1 MDADERG
8 WGGIGIREGPNPLP
22 TEQGIAATP
31 SFFCVHLRLNPLR
44 ASAVPKLPFCKTSG
58 KSAPCQL
65 VFVVMNRTQH
75 CNELRPEHAGQTVTL
90 VGWVHSRRD
99 LGGVLF
105 IDLRDRE
112 GRTQTVFDPADLPNE
127 VFETA
132 THLHSES
139 VIQLTGQVRLR
150 PTGTEN
156 AKIPTGRIEVLVKE
170 MVVLNNAAILPFP
183 VDDPEVASKVNEE
196 LRLQYR
202 YLDLRRPEMMR
213 NLRLRSKVAIAT
225 RSFMDDQ
232 GFLEIE
238 TPTLFKSTPEGARE
252 FLVPN
257 RREAGTFYAL
267 PQSPQQFKQ
276 ILMVSG
282 VERYFQL
289 ARCYR
294 DEDLRAD
301 RQPEFTQVDIE
312 MSFIDRE
319 DIYALIE
326 GLLKR
331 VWKTALNMDI
341 ATPFRRISFEE
352 ALNRWG
358 IDKPDTR
365 FGMELVDMTEDF
377 RSSTF
382 KVFSGAVA
390 NGGVVKALNAKGLAG
405 ATQGQLETMTDY
417 AKSFGAKGLAF
428 IKVENGEWK
437 SPIVKFFSEAEKAA
451 LTTKLNIEQGD
462 LILFAADQWLNA
474 CEILGKIRLYCADV
488 LKTQGKLVI
497 DPTQFNFLW
506 VVEFPLLGFD
516 REMNRWYSSHH
527 PFTAPV
533 ADDIPLLKAD
543 PKKVRGQHYDI
554 VVNGV
559 ELGGGSIRIHQP
571 DVQKTIF
578 EEVLQISPEETQSRF
593 GYMLEAFK
601 YGAPPHGGIALGFDR
616 LCAILCGT
624 TSIRDVIAF
633 PKTAK
638 GVCLMTESPSP
649 VTARQLRD
657 LHIEVKAAPK
667 KDQPGAPDQA

>member
-1 MDADERG
+1 MGGRTGGHSENFPFAICGPADQS
-8 WGGIGIREGPNPLP
+8 P
-22 TEQGIAATP
+22 P
-31 SFFCVHLRLNPLR
+31 SF
-44 ASAVPKLPFCKTSG
+44 LPGNGSVLSRPDDMK
-58 KSAPCQL
+58 
-65 VFVVMNRTQH
+65 RTHH
-75 CNELRPEHAGQTVTL
+75 CNELRAEHAGQTVTL
-90 VGWVHSRRD
+90 TGWVHSKRD

-112 GRTQTVFDPADLPNE
+112 GRTQTVFDPADLAPA
-127 VFETA
+127 VFDAA
-132 THLHSES
+132 TKLHSES
-139 VIQLTGQVRLR
+139 VIEITGKVRVR
-150 PTGTEN
+150 PTGTDN
-156 AKIPTGRIEVLVKE
+156 AKIATGQIEVLVKE
-170 MVVLNNAAILPFP
+170 LAILNHSEVLPFP
-183 VDDPEVASKVNEE
+183 VDDPEVANKVNEE

-202 YLDLRRPEMMR
+202 YLDLRRPEMIR

-225 RSFMDDQ
+225 RSYMDEQ
-232 GFLEIE
+232 GFLEVE

-257 RREAGTFYAL
+257 RRDPGTFYAL

-319 DIYALIE
+319 DIYSLIE
-326 GLLKR
+326 GLLKK
-331 VWKTALNMDI
+331 VWKTALNVDI
-341 ATPFRRISFEE
+341 ATPFKRISFEE

-365 FGMELVDMTEDF
+365 FGMELVDFTEE
-377 RSSTF
+377 F
-382 KVFSGAVA
+382 KGSKFGVFGNCVA
-390 NGGVVKALNAKGLAG
+390 NGGVVKAINARGLAG
-405 ATQGQLETMTDY
+405 ATQGQIETMTET
-417 AKSFGAKGLAF
+417 AKGFGAKGLAY
-428 IKVENGEWK
+428 IKVEKGEWK
-437 SPIVKFFSEAEKAA
+437 SPIVKFFSDAEKAA
-451 LTTKLNIEQGD
+451 LTAKLEIQEGD

-474 CEILGKIRLYCADV
+474 CEILGKIRLYCAEV
-488 LKTQGKLVI
+488 LKAQGKLTI
-497 DPTQFNFLW
+497 EPTRFDFLW

-533 ADDIPLLKAD
+533 ADDIPLLKTD

-578 EEVLQISPEETQSRF
+578 EELLQIPPEETKLRF

-638 GVCLMTESPSP
+638 GVCLMTDSPSQ
-649 VTARQLRD
+649 VTGRQLRD
-657 LHIEVKAAPK
+657 LHIEVKAAVK
-667 KDQPGAPDQA
+667 KE

>member
-1 MDADERG
+1 M
-8 WGGIGIREGPNPLP
+8 
-22 TEQGIAATP
+22 
-31 SFFCVHLRLNPLR
+31 
-44 ASAVPKLPFCKTSG
+44 K
-58 KSAPCQL
+58 
-65 VFVVMNRTQH
+65 RTHH
-75 CNELRPEHAGQTVTL
+75 CNELRPAHIGQTVTL
-90 VGWVHSRRD
+90 SGWVHSRRD
-99 LGGVLF
+99 LGGLIF
-105 IDLRDRE
+105 IDIRDRE
-112 GRTQTVFDPADLPNE
+112 GRTQTVFDPSDLTPE
-127 VFETA
+127 LFTQA
-132 THLHSES
+132 AALRSECVVS
-139 VIQLTGQVRLR
+139 ITGKVRAR
-150 PTGTEN
+150 PAGTNN
-156 AKIPTGRIEVLVKE
+156 AKIATGEIEVGVTTLE
-170 MVVLNNAAILPFP
+170 VLNMAEVLPFP
-183 VDDPEVASKVNEE
+183 VDDPEIANKVNEE

-202 YLDLRRPEMMR
+202 YLDLRRPEMAR
-213 NLRLRSKVAIAT
+213 NLKVRSKVAIAT
-225 RSFMDDQ
+225 RSYMDEQ
-232 GFLEIE
+232 GFLEVE

-276 ILMVSG
+276 ILMVAG
-282 VERYFQL
+282 VEKYFQL

-331 VWKTALNMDI
+331 VWKIALNIDI
-341 ATPFRRISFEE
+341 PTPFKRISFEE
-352 ALNRWG
+352 ALNRYG

-365 FGMELVDMTEDF
+365 FAMELVDMTEDF
-377 RSSTF
+377 RTSTF
-382 KVFSGAVA
+382 KVFSGTIA
-390 NGGVVKALNAKGLAG
+390 NGGVVKALNAKGMAG
-405 ATQGQLETMTDY
+405 ATQGQIETMTEY

-437 SPIVKFFSEAEKAA
+437 SPIVKFFSDAEKAA
-451 LTTKLNIEQGD
+451 LTSKLKIEEGD

-488 LKTQGKLVI
+488 LKSQGKLTI
-497 DPTQFNFLW
+497 DPNQFNFLW
-506 VVEFPLLGFD
+506 VIEFPLLGFD
-516 REMNRWYSSHH
+516 REQNRWYSSHH

-533 ADDIPLLKAD
+533 TEDIPLLKTD
-543 PKKVRGQHYDI
+543 PKKVRGQHYDV

-578 EEVLQISPEETQSRF
+578 EELLAIPPDMVKARF
-593 GYMLEAFK
+593 GYMLEAFR

-616 LCAILCGT
+616 LIAILCGV

-638 GVCLMTESPSP
+638 GTDLMTDSPSTVEP
-649 VTARQLRD
+649 KQLRD
-657 LHIEVKAAPK
+657 LYLEVKVKPPTPAPVK
-667 KDQPGAPDQA
+667 T